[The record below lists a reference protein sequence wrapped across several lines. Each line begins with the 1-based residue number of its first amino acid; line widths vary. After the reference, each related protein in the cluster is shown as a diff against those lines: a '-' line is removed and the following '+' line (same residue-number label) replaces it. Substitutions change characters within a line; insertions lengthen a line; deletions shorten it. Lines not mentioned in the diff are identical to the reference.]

1 MFEMYGSVYNAIYG
15 IVIAFVCAFFISVT
29 STPVVRTLAFRFRV
43 TDIPKDNRRMH
54 KKEMP
59 LMGGVAIFVAF
70 TVSVLIFCKP
80 TIPTVTMLIGNLVIV
95 ITGIIDD
102 KYDMNAFVKLFMQI
116 AASIIAVFGGISI
129 EQFNLLG
136 YTVELG
142 VFAPVV
148 TVIWITAITNAVNLI
163 DGLDGLSCGVST
175 ISAATLLLT
184 LLRTDTDINV
194 ICMIAILVGACMG
207 FLPFNFNP
215 ARIFMGDTGAMFLG
229 YTLGVLSIQ
238 GCFKLNGIVSFWV
251 PILIF
256 ALPLA
261 DTAFAFLRR
270 ILTGK
275 SPFHPDRG
283 HLHHKLID
291 KGFDQKHAVMILYAV
306 SGMLGIAAIIFSFGW
321 PIKALVV
328 AICAI
333 VMLYG
338 NLNFSFER
346 KDIAKSQREQVEADS
361 AACCGAAPE
370 VQSAAGADGACEAH
384 NTCETRDADK
394 AQGAD
399 SAHVTAAQQKTEE
412 ANGENAENSDTS
424 DNSENGENEK
434 GQAKSD
440 KSEK

>member
-328 AICAI
+328 AACAI
-333 VMLYG
+333 VLLYG

-361 AACCGAAPE
+361 AACGAA
-370 VQSAAGADGACEAH
+370 
-384 NTCETRDADK
+384 
-394 AQGAD
+394 
-399 SAHVTAAQQKTEE
+399 VTQQKTEE
-412 ANGENAENSDTS
+412 ANGENAENSDNS

>member
-1 MFEMYGSVYNAIYG
+1 MFMFEMYGSVFNTVYG
-15 IVIAFVCAFFISVT
+15 IVLAFICAFFISVT
-29 STPVVRTLAFRFRV
+29 STPVVRTLAFKCGV

-59 LMGGVAIFVAF
+59 LMGGAAIFLAF
-70 TVSVLIFCKP
+70 TVTVLIFCKP
-80 TIPTVTMLIGNLVIV
+80 TVQTIAMLVGNLIIV

-102 KYDMNAFVKLFMQI
+102 KYDMNAFVKLFLQI
-116 AASIIAVFGGISI
+116 AASVVAVGGGIVF
-129 EQFNLLG
+129 EQINLFG
-136 YTVELG
+136 YDIAFGSL
-142 VFAPVV
+142 APVV
-148 TVIWITAITNAVNLI
+148 TVLWITAITNAVNLI

-175 ISAATLLLT
+175 ISATTLLFT

-215 ARIFMGDTGAMFLG
+215 ARIFMGDTGALFLG

-238 GCFKLNGIVSFWV
+238 GCFKLNGMVSFWV

-261 DTAFAFLRR
+261 DTTFAFLRR

-275 SPFHPDRG
+275 SPFHADRG

-306 SGMLGIAAIIFSFGW
+306 SGMLGIAAILFSFGW
-321 PIKALVV
+321 TVKALIV
-328 AICAI
+328 AAAAI
-333 VMLYG
+333 AILYG

-346 KDIAKSQREQVEADS
+346 KDISEKQ
-361 AACCGAAPE
+361 AAQIEHDTPDAPE
-370 VQSAAGADGACEAH
+370 
-384 NTCETRDADK
+384 K
-394 AQGAD
+394 P
-399 SAHVTAAQQKTEE
+399 
-412 ANGENAENSDTS
+412 
-424 DNSENGENEK
+424 
-434 GQAKSD
+434 
-440 KSEK
+440 

>member
-1 MFEMYGSVYNAIYG
+1 MFEMYGSVFNTVYG
-15 IVIAFVCAFFISVT
+15 IVLAFICAFFISVT
-29 STPVVRTLAFRFRV
+29 STPVVRTMAFKFGV

-59 LMGGVAIFVAF
+59 LMGGVAIFLAF
-70 TVSVLIFCKP
+70 TVTVLIFCKP
-80 TIPTVTMLIGNLVIV
+80 TLQTAAMLMGNLIIV

-102 KYDMNAFVKLFMQI
+102 KYDMNPFAKLFMQV
-116 AASIIAVFGGISI
+116 AASIIAVCGGIVFEQINLFGYDI
-129 EQFNLLG
+129 EFG
-136 YTVELG
+136 M
-142 VFAPVV
+142 FAPVV
-148 TVIWITAITNAVNLI
+148 TVLWITAITNAVNLI

-175 ISAATLLLT
+175 ISAATLLFT

-215 ARIFMGDTGAMFLG
+215 ARIFMGDTGALFLG

-238 GCFKLNGIVSFWV
+238 GCFKLNGMVSFWV

-261 DTAFAFLRR
+261 DTTFAFLRR

-275 SPFHPDRG
+275 SPFHADRG

-306 SGMLGIAAIIFSFGW
+306 SGMLGISAILFSFGW
-321 PIKALVV
+321 TVKALIV
-328 AICAI
+328 AAAAI
-333 VMLYG
+333 AILYG

-346 KDIAKSQREQVEADS
+346 KDISESQEEQIERDTPD
-361 AACCGAAPE
+361 AP
-370 VQSAAGADGACEAH
+370 AG
-384 NTCETRDADK
+384 TDK
-394 AQGAD
+394 KA
-399 SAHVTAAQQKTEE
+399 
-412 ANGENAENSDTS
+412 
-424 DNSENGENEK
+424 
-434 GQAKSD
+434 
-440 KSEK
+440 